1 MSEEAQNVKPAQDA
15 NTPPNV
21 IANAARFNRQFLD
34 SQLGGNPATV
44 SIGKLLTVMGE
55 QDNTIREL
63 SRILGR
69 NYNEQHLHDM
79 HNSLFGNITSGP
91 SSGREGMHLGNVLT
105 QLTTFIQQQNHQI
118 QILIDEIRKTV
129 EQINDQTRSQYRI
142 HDVTYHIR
150 KKTEL
155 FVSTPSSTSGST
167 SIIVTSGG
175 AMHLVLCIQPLTEYV
190 LPPDW

>member
-1 MSEEAQNVKPAQDA
+1 MSKEAQNVKPTQNP

-63 SRILGR
+63 SRVLGR

-79 HNSLFGNITSGP
+79 HNSLFGGLIGGSGT
-91 SSGREGMHLGNVLT
+91 GREGMHVGNLLT
-105 QLTTFIQQQNHQI
+105 QLTTFIHQQHQQI
-118 QILIDEIRKTV
+118 QTLIDEIRKNV
-129 EQINDQTRSQYRI
+129 NQINDQMQS
-142 HDVTYHIR
+142 
-150 KKTEL
+150 
-155 FVSTPSSTSGST
+155 
-167 SIIVTSGG
+167 
-175 AMHLVLCIQPLTEYV
+175 
-190 LPPDW
+190 